1 MVHLLGVAVGVF
13 IGAVI
18 TNAVLK
24 ILGTSTRTDDWI
36 PVSERLPELEQIVL
50 TTSEP
55 LNTFQRDVDTARR
68 TNDGWRWGDDSRVS
82 SGWTIVAW
90 MPLPEVYKE
99 SK

>member
-1 MVHLLGVAVGVF
+1 MSDKHNPGSREA
-13 IGAVI
+13 IDAW
-18 TNAVLK
+18 N
-24 ILGTSTRTDDWI
+24 TRDDDWI
-36 PVSERLPELEQIVL
+36 PVTERLPELEQIVL